1 MAADSRVSDRT
12 NMRIGGVRLVALAA
26 VALAAT
32 TGQAWAAP
40 VAINDA
46 RQQQQQLFSSGGNS
60 ITTKDDGAGLSVLT
74 SVDGQLSVELTVA
87 SAAQVRS
94 RMDTSGRRRVDRTGS
109 HSL

>member
-1 MAADSRVSDRT
+1 MRTGGARV
-12 NMRIGGVRLVALAA
+12 VALAA

-32 TGQAWAAP
+32 TGQAWAGP

-46 RQQQQQLFSSGGNS
+46 RQQQQQQQQLLSNS
-60 ITTKDDGAGLSVLT
+60 ITKDDGAGLSVLT

-87 SAAQVRS
+87 PAAQVRS
-94 RMDTSGRRRVDRTGS
+94 MMDTSGRRRVDRTGL